1 MRDLDDERDALLSAL
16 DSDPS
21 IPLEQLEGSLPLS
34 DVSLPPKPPLN
45 AGSNS
50 HKTPPRT
57 SSSSSSSSFLP
68 THLASRPPI
77 PRPEDASPLPP
88 LTPNEQA
95 RLEAV
100 VDSVLPVI
108 VDVEQSPTKPIP
120 AASSAVRG
128 ERGRGAGGEGGE
140 AMGDLLARVGE
151 AQRLSESFRCEIC
164 TCIKSSSSS
173 SQEAIPLPS
182 SPLPPWSTLSASLS
196 QESSSSEQRNQSNPL
211 LVSPL
216 SSCHTP
222 EFPLLSQAKDE
233 ESHRGRQLPA
243 SAATPAQATHPHN
256 PQPSFRTPPPLLPTL
271 LRVLSSVIRG

>member
-34 DVSLPPKPPLN
+34 TDVSLPPKPPLN
-45 AGSNS
+45 ASSSS

-57 SSSSSSSSFLP
+57 SSSSSSLLP

-120 AASSAVRG
+120 PASSAVRG
-128 ERGRGAGGEGGE
+128 ERGRGAGGDGGE
-140 AMGDLLARVGE
+140 AVGDLLARVGE
-151 AQRLSESFRCEIC
+151 AQRLSESFRFEI
-164 TCIKSSSSS
+164 
-173 SQEAIPLPS
+173 
-182 SPLPPWSTLSASLS
+182 ST
-196 QESSSSEQRNQSNPL
+196 
-211 LVSPL
+211 
-216 SSCHTP
+216 
-222 EFPLLSQAKDE
+222 
-233 ESHRGRQLPA
+233 
-243 SAATPAQATHPHN
+243 
-256 PQPSFRTPPPLLPTL
+256 
-271 LRVLSSVIRG
+271 